1 MYFQQ
6 HLNFGP
12 CFCFV
17 LFFSNRENTDLYE
30 HTTVGSPKAEMAK
43 AISSRALEKKSNKA
57 QNVSDD
63 FEQPEMVTLKIVD
76 R

>member
-1 MYFQQ
+1 MF
-6 HLNFGP
+6 L
-12 CFCFV
+12 FCFV
-17 LFFSNRENTDLYE
+17 FSNRKDTDLYE

-43 AISSRALEKKSNKA
+43 AISSRALEKKKSNKA
-57 QNVSDD
+57 QNVSED

>member
-1 MYFQQ
+1 M
-6 HLNFGP
+6 NFGP

-17 LFFSNRENTDLYE
+17 LFFSNRKDTDLYE
-30 HTTVGSPKAEMAK
+30 HTTVGSPKAEMAN

-57 QNVSDD
+57 QNVSED